1 LHLPLNTF
9 KAIFVQGR
17 RHFSSIAGNTECHAF
32 GNKNITQGDYT
43 YVEVPAYVNVQ

>member
-1 LHLPLNTF
+1 LFREEDISVAL
-9 KAIFVQGR
+9 QE
-17 RHFSSIAGNTECHAF
+17 NTECHAF